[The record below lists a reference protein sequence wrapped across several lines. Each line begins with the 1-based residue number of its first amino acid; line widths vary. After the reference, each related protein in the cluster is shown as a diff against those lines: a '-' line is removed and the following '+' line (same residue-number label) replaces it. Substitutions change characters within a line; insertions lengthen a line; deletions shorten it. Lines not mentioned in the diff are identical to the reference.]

1 MLVVLLPPMTVV
13 HLQDAVL
20 SEKMIA
26 ASQMETSDVAILIL
40 SDLIIFAIKVKNFG
54 RDKNEKKTLIH
65 FKI

>member
-1 MLVVLLPPMTVV
+1 MTVV